1 MNPESSMDDEPDQ
14 SAYQRA
20 IAAVE
25 QVRAQKRIEPPEA
38 TPAAAPVVPP
48 STAGTSPASP
58 SRDPVRLGVASMMPY
73 DAPEPPAGADRAA
86 PGPAIAPAA
95 AVSVRPEQAD
105 PALSDPGLLAGFG
118 RAAGA
123 GASPVSASTPE
134 PATLDRTPD
143 AGQRASGSADDDPPA
158 RSVGAPLAPA
168 AAPTL
173 AAEPARIVLPSALPS
188 AMRAD
193 PRLCELDFSD
203 LFIETSGRVWYK
215 RTLWDE
221 YAVDVSGQALRDAA
235 QLLAQCLATQA
246 PADFSLTFQDIP
258 LRVDRVSTCG
268 GDVYVCRRLN
278 STPKPIGELGFSPK
292 LIDALVSGTFHH
304 GLVLIS
310 GSPGAGKT
318 TTLAATA
325 AARLTRFGGTAY
337 TIENPLELGL
347 EGVYRGENG
356 IVGTCYQTQVAS
368 DADFGT
374 AIVQRL
380 RSGATQLYI
389 GEIRTPEAAAEA
401 ALAGA
406 SGQLI
411 GATMHASSPMAALER
426 FHAWLGA
433 AGQDISLFGE
443 ALAVLLHQQLVIDRK
458 RDGIVRR
465 VIPSPLIVSGHEHE
479 SAIRANL
486 RAGSLGMLVNEISH
500 QKRLIAEIA

>member
-1 MNPESSMDDEPDQ
+1 MNSDPSMDEEPDQ

-25 QVRAQKRIEPPEA
+25 QVRAQKRVEPTQALP
-38 TPAAAPVVPP
+38 TVAPVVPP
-48 STAGTSPASP
+48 SAAGTSPALP
-58 SRDPVRLGVASMMPY
+58 SRDAIRQSVASMMPY
-73 DAPEPPAGADRAA
+73 DEPELPAGAERAA

-95 AVSVRPEQAD
+95 AVGVRPEQPDPVPSD
-105 PALSDPGLLAGFG
+105 PALLAGFG

-123 GASPVSASTPE
+123 GVAPVPALTPE
-134 PATLDRTPD
+134 PATPVRASDADR
-143 AGQRASGSADDDPPA
+143 RASGSADDKPSAQSGGKPNA
-158 RSVGAPLAPA
+158 QSV
-168 AAPTL
+168 APT
-173 AAEPARIVLPSALPS
+173 PAVDAPRIVLSSATS
-188 AMRAD
+188 AD

-221 YAVDVSGQALRDAA
+221 CAVDVSGQALRDAA

-246 PADFSLTFQDIP
+246 VADFSLSFQDIP
-258 LRVDRVSTCG
+258 LRVDRVSTRA
-268 GDVYVCRRLN
+268 GDVFVCRRLN
-278 STPKPIGELGFSPK
+278 STPKPIAELGFSPK
-292 LIDALVSGTFHH
+292 LIGALVSGAFHH

-325 AARLTRFGGTAY
+325 AARLTRYGGTAY

-356 IVGTCYQTQVAS
+356 VVGTCYQTQVAS
-368 DADFGT
+368 DADFGA
-374 AIVQRL
+374 AIVRRL

-406 SGQLI
+406 SGQLV

-443 ALAVLLHQQLVIDRK
+443 SLAVLLHQQLVIDRK

-465 VIPSPLIVSGHEHE
+465 VIPSPLIVSGQENE
-479 SAIRANL
+479 AAIRANL
-486 RAGSLGMLVNEISH
+486 RTGSLGMLVNEISQ
-500 QKRLIAEIA
+500 QKRHIAGVA